1 MELFIPSV
9 LVLLLAAAVVFFV
22 FPRFGAPTLA
32 LISVVLLVF
41 GVYQHMNAFG
51 TEYRLSTWQMSLMS
65 YAPFVM
71 IGGLLIVIT
80 FYLLALSPLGGAT
93 APSIPE
99 IPSVA
104 EMPSAN
110 TATNVVTEGV
120 NNALKGITNVT
131 GNVAAAVGLGN
142 GNKGNKGNGEGIVN
156 NAVKGVG
163 NAVNN
168 EKNMIF
174 GNNTNNTKTNTK
186 GTRVPGINFP
196 LSQL

>member
-9 LVLLLAAAVVFFV
+9 LVLFLAAAVVFFV
-22 FPRFGAPTLA
+22 FPRFGAPVLA

-65 YAPFVM
+65 YAPYVM
-71 IGGLLIVIT
+71 IGGLLVVIG
-80 FYLLALSPLGGAT
+80 FYLLALVPLGGAT
-93 APSIPE
+93 APSMPE

-131 GNVAAAVGLGN
+131 GNVAAAVGLANGN
-142 GNKGNKGNGEGIVN
+142 ANKGNNQGLVT

-168 EKNMIF
+168 VKNMIF
-174 GNNTNNTKTNTK
+174 GNNTKPANK